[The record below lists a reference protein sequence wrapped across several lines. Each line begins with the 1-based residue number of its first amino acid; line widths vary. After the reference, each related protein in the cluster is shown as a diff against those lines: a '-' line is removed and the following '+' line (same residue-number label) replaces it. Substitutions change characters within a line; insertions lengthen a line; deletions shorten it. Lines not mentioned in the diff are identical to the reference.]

1 MSTLAERLQ
10 LAMNESSISQQRL
23 ANTVGVSQQS
33 IGKIIRGETA
43 EPKKIIEIANALNV
57 DVQWLKNGTG
67 EAPSFVQ
74 AVEKEE
80 EFAEDENQLRVE
92 VMDVYASAGNGA
104 FLTGDLVGDVCAIEF
119 ENDYFLQQFQRAT
132 GKGLAIINVKG
143 DSMSPTLESGDLL
156 YVDTTINCY
165 QGDGLYVFSF
175 NDALYVKRLQLAGRK
190 ILVLSDNKLYD
201 KWEITADEEAQF
213 TIHGKVEFLQGKIRR
228 V

>member
-1 MSTLAERLQ
+1 MGTLADRLN
-10 LAMNESSISQQRL
+10 LALSSRDMTVTSL
-23 ANTVGVSQQS
+23 AKEVGVTH
-33 IGKIIRGETA
+33 TA
-43 EPKKIIEIANALNV
+43 MAKVANGDTLNPKYILEIADALNV
-57 DVQWLKNGTG
+57 SPEWLKTG
-67 EAPSFVQ
+67 KGNAPDFS
-74 AVEKEE
+74 ANMEE
-80 EFAEDENQLRVE
+80 EEEGKHQLRVE

-201 KWEITADEEAQF
+201 KWEITGDEEAQF
-213 TIHGKVEFLQGKIRR
+213 TIHGKVEFQQGKIKR
-228 V
+228 VG

>member
-1 MSTLAERLQ
+1 MGTLADRLN
-10 LAMNESSISQQRL
+10 LALSSRDMTVTSL
-23 ANTVGVSQQS
+23 AKEVGVTH
-33 IGKIIRGETA
+33 TA
-43 EPKKIIEIANALNV
+43 MAKVANGDTLNPKYILEIADALNV
-57 DVQWLKNGTG
+57 SPEWLKTG
-67 EAPSFVQ
+67 KGNAPDFS
-74 AVEKEE
+74 ANMEE
-80 EFAEDENQLRVE
+80 EEEGKHQLRVE

-175 NDALYVKRLQLAGRK
+175 IDALYVKRLQLAGRK

-201 KWEITADEEAQF
+201 KWEITADEEAQI
-213 TIHGKVEFLQGKIRR
+213 TIHGKVEFQQGRIRR
-228 V
+228 VG

>member
-1 MSTLAERLQ
+1 MGTLADRLN
-10 LAMNESSISQQRL
+10 LALSSRDMTVTSL
-23 ANTVGVSQQS
+23 AKEVGVTH
-33 IGKIIRGETA
+33 TA
-43 EPKKIIEIANALNV
+43 MAKVANGDTLNPKYILEIADALNV
-57 DVQWLKNGTG
+57 SPEWLKTG
-67 EAPSFVQ
+67 KGNAPDFS
-74 AVEKEE
+74 ANMEE
-80 EFAEDENQLRVE
+80 EEEGKHQLRVE

-201 KWEITADEEAQF
+201 KWEITGDEEAQF

>member
-1 MSTLAERLQ
+1 MGTLADRLN
-10 LAMNESSISQQRL
+10 LALSSRDMTVTSL
-23 ANTVGVSQQS
+23 AKEVGVTH
-33 IGKIIRGETA
+33 TA
-43 EPKKIIEIANALNV
+43 MAKVANGDTLNPKYILEIADALNV
-57 DVQWLKNGTG
+57 SPEWLKTG
-67 EAPSFVQ
+67 KGNAPDFS
-74 AVEKEE
+74 ANMEE
-80 EFAEDENQLRVE
+80 EEEGKHQLRVE

>member
-1 MSTLAERLQ
+1 MMKELSERVRFAMEEHNLNANSLAKLVGISRP
-10 LAMNESSISQQRL
+10 AMI
-23 ANTVGVSQQS
+23 
-33 IGKIIRGETA
+33 KILDGETK
-43 EPKKIIEIANALNV
+43 EPKKILEIADALNV
-57 DVQWLKNGTG
+57 SPEWLKTG
-67 EAPSFVQ
+67 KGNTPDFSANM
-74 AVEKEE
+74 EE
-80 EFAEDENQLRVE
+80 EEEGKHQLRVE